1 MDWKCFRLPSEVI
14 HGLYRNGCTMG
25 LNGYDKWVRQLL
37 RAQKFQS
44 VVICDLRIVVSK
56 RSLELEVG
64 FLRSSSTCLR
74 KSSHSSTRS
83 PSYSSCLDGSF
94 LPRTKIMKNGRH
106 LLQFQ
111 FLYMFVSWGTW
122 AVNMICDL
130 QQVSINQKYL
140 CPMPLNF
147 ACFYGGGEGGWF
159 RKEKAEQLRG
169 VDRHINKRRL
179 SIV

>member
-1 MDWKCFRLPSEVI
+1 MDWKCFRLPNEVI
-14 HGLYRNGCTMG
+14 HGLDRNGCTMG

-83 PSYSSCLDGSF
+83 PSYSSCLYGAFFPKRKLWKTDDICCSF
-94 LPRTKIMKNGRH
+94 SFYICLFLGGHEPSLWFVIYNRFQLTK
-106 LLQFQ
+106 
-111 FLYMFVSWGTW
+111 
-122 AVNMICDL
+122 
-130 QQVSINQKYL
+130 SIYAPCL
-140 CPMPLNF
+140 WISHVFMT
-147 ACFYGGGEGGWF
+147 GG
-159 RKEKAEQLRG
+159 RG
-169 VDRHINKRRL
+169 VDFEKRRRSSWEAL
-179 SIV
+179 TGT